1 MIKEIK
7 IIRPYLRR
15 PLNERTL
22 DGSLYKEGL
31 TRAPKTTLGVCM
43 MIDSNKKPITGID
56 ENSIKIKAMK
66 DDSARETEFSRVK
79 ALRESLEE
87 ATGESLTPDSA
98 FWKDKVEVP
107 YELLDGDNIFD
118 LSNPFQAIDYY
129 WLTQLPIIASN
140 LDDINSGKVN
150 RTKTFYYVYEP
161 DAEVTNEFN
170 RKKLINDA
178 VAILNKLGQTE
189 AKRVAFL
196 LNLKLPD
203 SFTYPE
209 TYNELDN
216 FIKTPKTYGSHD
228 PIEEFTKVCSYTP
241 QVMAIK
247 VLVKSLID
255 DRIIK
260 QRGDSVLEGENV
272 LSKSIQD
279 LENKLAEDQEFF
291 VDMETKM
298 KNKRR
303 FTDNI

>member
-1 MIKEIK
+1 
-7 IIRPYLRR
+7 
-15 PLNERTL
+15 
-22 DGSLYKEGL
+22 
-31 TRAPKTTLGVCM
+31 
-43 MIDSNKKPITGID
+43 
-56 ENSIKIKAMK
+56 
-66 DDSARETEFSRVK
+66 
-79 ALRESLEE
+79 LRESLEE

-98 FWKDKVEVP
+98 FWRDKVEVP
-107 YELLDGDNIFD
+107 YELIDGDNIFD

-129 WLTQLPIIASN
+129 WLTQLSIIASN

-272 LSKSIQD
+272 LAKSIQD

-298 KNKRR
+298 TNKRR

>member
-56 ENSIKIKAMK
+56 ENSIKIKSIK
-66 DDSARETEFSRVK
+66 DESARAIEFSRVK
-79 ALRESLEE
+79 SLRESLEE

-98 FWKDKVEVP
+98 FWRDKVEVP
-107 YELLDGDNIFD
+107 YELIDGDNIFD

-129 WLTQLPIIASN
+129 WLTQLSIIASN

-272 LSKSIQD
+272 LAKSIQD

-298 KNKRR
+298 TNKRR

>member
-56 ENSIKIKAMK
+56 ENSIKIKSIK
-66 DDSARETEFSRVK
+66 DESARAIEFSRVK
-79 ALRESLEE
+79 SLRESLEE

-98 FWKDKVEVP
+98 FWRDKVEVP
-107 YELLDGDNIFD
+107 YELIDGDNIFD
-118 LSNPFQAIDYY
+118 LNNPFQAIDYY
-129 WLTQLPIIASN
+129 WLTQLSIIASN

-272 LSKSIQD
+272 LAKSIQD

-298 KNKRR
+298 TNKRR